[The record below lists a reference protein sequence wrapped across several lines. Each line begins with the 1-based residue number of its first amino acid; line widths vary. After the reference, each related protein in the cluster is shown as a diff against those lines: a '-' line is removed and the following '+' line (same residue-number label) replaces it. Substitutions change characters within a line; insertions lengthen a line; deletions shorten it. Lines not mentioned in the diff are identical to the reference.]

1 MTYRIYNNT
10 DNEIYFKS
18 FDNYNECYNWIVN
31 HLNLSKNW
39 NVDYKVKRLITETR
53 VIKCQ

>member
-1 MTYRIYNNT
+1 MTYRIYNNI

-53 VIKCQ
+53 VIK